1 MSINYSPIISIIC
14 TIITSIIALLTY
26 KNNMSNGNKEA
37 IEERVKRDTTISTKL
52 DLVITGN
59 VELKSEI
66 KNLNNKFDDISERV
80 ARCEENTK
88 HAYDRIDKLEDRL
101 N

>member
-1 MSINYSPIISIIC
+1 MNINYSPTISIIC

-66 KNLNNKFDDISERV
+66 KNVNNKLD
-80 ARCEENTK
+80 
-88 HAYDRIDKLEDRL
+88 
-101 N
+101 

>member
-1 MSINYSPIISIIC
+1 MDINYSPIISIIC
-14 TIITSIIALLTY
+14 TIITSVIALLTY

-80 ARCEENTK
+80 ARCEESTK
-88 HAYDRIDKLEDRL
+88 HAHDRIDKLEDRL